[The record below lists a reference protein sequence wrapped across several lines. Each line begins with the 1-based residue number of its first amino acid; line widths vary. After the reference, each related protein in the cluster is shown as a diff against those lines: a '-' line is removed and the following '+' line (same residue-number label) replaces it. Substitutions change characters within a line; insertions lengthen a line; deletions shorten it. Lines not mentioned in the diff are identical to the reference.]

1 MLGKGQI
8 LSQRTHNDDFTLST
22 LFAGNDLNMVDERPD
37 DVDRLCSSS
46 LVVQDISQ
54 LGDLPAVEIRKIGVE
69 LDLASMLRS
78 FQLRIEF
85 WPGLDAIAISL
96 RDIVAAFIGSLVFLL
111 LLWIFRASRS
121 GSP

>member
-1 MLGKGQI
+1 
-8 LSQRTHNDDFTLST
+8 
-22 LFAGNDLNMVDERPD
+22 
-37 DVDRLCSSS
+37 LCSSS

>member
-1 MLGKGQI
+1 LGKGQI